1 MRAARALPRAD
12 ARRLVAAEIM
22 GAIYQEILR
31 RIERSGYDVF
41 SQVIRVPRPARALV
55 AIDDLGPHARRVC
68 GCRLSQMRSGPLS

>member
-1 MRAARALPRAD
+1 
-12 ARRLVAAEIM
+12 M

-55 AIDDLGPHARRVC
+55 ALTTWARTLA
-68 GCRLSQMRSGPLS
+68 GLRLPVSQMDSKPS